1 MPAASRARNP
11 KGCHER
17 ALGLLAVRAR
27 SRREL
32 ERRLLQAGFPAG
44 EVDAELV
51 RLEAVGL
58 VDDREFAR
66 QLARHELVG
75 RRSGTRAVVS
85 ALAAKGVAPDLVA
98 ATLAELDDDP
108 EGRAERLARSRLG
121 RLRGL
126 DEAAAFH
133 RLAGFLMRR
142 GYDPGTSRAVAR
154 RVLEPRGALGDD

>member
-1 MPAASRARNP
+1 VPAPSRARNP
-11 KGCHER
+11 KDCHER

-32 ERRLLQAGFPAG
+32 ERRLLQAGFLPD
-44 EVDAELV
+44 EVDGELA

-66 QLARHELVG
+66 QLARHQLVS
-75 RRSGTRAVVS
+75 RRSGTRVVVS
-85 ALAAKGVAPDLVA
+85 ALIAKGVAPDLVA
-98 ATLAELDDDP
+98 ATIDELDHDP
-108 EGRAERLARSRLG
+108 EGRAESLARSRAG

-126 DEAAAFH
+126 DEATAFN
-133 RLAGFLMRR
+133 RLASFLMRR

-154 RVLEPRGALGDD
+154 RVLEPTETPGDD